1 MWQKPNFV
9 PVCNICK
16 ITPIANNIWFG
27 YNFVLKRARIC
38 LLPECGTRQALP
50 AVVWNGSQRGSIVY
64 TVLSKPLNNVMTPEG
79 ISSKTTAN
87 SLGETGKLNF
97 CKKS

>member
-1 MWQKPNFV
+1 MVWIQLPSEREHES
-9 PVCNICK
+9 VC
-16 ITPIANNIWFG
+16 
-27 YNFVLKRARIC
+27 YLK
-38 LLPECGTRQALP
+38 CGTRQALP

>member
-1 MWQKPNFV
+1 MVWIQLPSEREHES
-9 PVCNICK
+9 VCYLNVVQDK
-16 ITPIANNIWFG
+16 LYPLLFG
-27 YNFVLKRARIC
+27 MDHKEVVL
-38 LLPECGTRQALP
+38 
-50 AVVWNGSQRGSIVY
+50 Y